1 MSEENKIRPFLI
13 GIVDGSLSNH
23 LAQELD
29 KRLEGY
35 PICKISMSNYLK
47 DGAKNETIPESID
60 FELLVSNL
68 SKLLNNEECQVPI
81 YDFKTRKRKNEIK
94 KIEPCQIIILEG
106 LLCFYDDSIRNM
118 MDLKLFIETGN
129 DIRFIE
135 TILKEKENDNN
146 ANLNEIMDKYFGEIK
161 PSYNNFIATKK
172 YADIILPN
180 ETGHETGINIIMN
193 YLKLLLDRVRNQ
205 KGNLFF
211 FINEIIDSKYEF
223 CADNLILKKEKPT
236 IDFLRAIFEDLI
248 KVRQDKEFVDI
259 IRKTLLDMIESL
271 LIDYFQ
277 KFTEIKLVFDSDDI
291 SNYDFKHCST
301 VFFYKTAIL
310 TSKDIEKPKYILS
323 KNKDC
328 NIIICSIF
336 LAPRFAH
343 LLIGKQMNSILFA
356 TLYFSEFFVKYEK
369 IIKSDKM
376 VFNEEELKRMVNQM
390 LSKRLILD

>member
-60 FELLVSNL
+60 FELVVSNL

-180 ETGHETGINIIMN
+180 DTGHETGINIIMN

-223 CADNLILKKEKPT
+223 CADNLILKKEKST

>member
-223 CADNLILKKEKPT
+223 CADNLILKKEKST

-248 KVRQDKEFVDI
+248 KVRQDEEFVDI

-277 KFTEIKLVFDSDDI
+277 KFTEIKLVFDSNDI

>member
-180 ETGHETGINIIMN
+180 DTGHETGINIIMN

-223 CADNLILKKEKPT
+223 CADNLILKKEKST

>member
-94 KIEPCQIIILEG
+94 KIEPCQIIMLEG

-223 CADNLILKKEKPT
+223 CADNLILKKEKST

>member
-81 YDFKTRKRKNEIK
+81 YDFKTRKRKNENK
-94 KIEPCQIIILEG
+94 KIETCQIIILEG

-223 CADNLILKKEKPT
+223 CADNLILKKEKST

-369 IIKSDKM
+369 IIKNDKM
-376 VFNEEELKRMVNQM
+376 VFNEEELKKMVMQM

>member
-29 KRLEGY
+29 KRLDGY

-223 CADNLILKKEKPT
+223 CADNLILKKEKST

-248 KVRQDKEFVDI
+248 KVRQDEEFVDI

>member
-223 CADNLILKKEKPT
+223 CADNLILKKEKST

-248 KVRQDKEFVDI
+248 KVRQDEEFVDI

>member
-29 KRLEGY
+29 KRLDGY

-223 CADNLILKKEKPT
+223 CADNLILKKEKST

>member
-29 KRLEGY
+29 KRLDGY

-118 MDLKLFIETGN
+118 MDLKLFVETGN

-223 CADNLILKKEKPT
+223 CADNLILKKEKST

-248 KVRQDKEFVDI
+248 KVRQDEEFVDI

>member
-29 KRLEGY
+29 KRLDGY

-223 CADNLILKKEKPT
+223 CADNLILKKEKST

-369 IIKSDKM
+369 IIKNDKM
-376 VFNEEELKRMVNQM
+376 VFNEEELKKMVRQM

>member
-13 GIVDGSLSNH
+13 GIVDGSLSNQ

-35 PICKISMSNYLK
+35 PICKLSMTNYLK
-47 DGAKNETIPESID
+47 DGAKNEAIPEFID

-106 LLCFYDDSIRNM
+106 LLCFYDDSIRDM

-146 ANLNEIMDKYFGEIK
+146 INLNEIMYKYFDEIK
-161 PSYNNFIATKK
+161 PSYNNFIVTKK

-180 ETGHETGINIIMN
+180 ESGHETAINIIMN
-193 YLKLLLDRVRNQ
+193 YLKLLLDRVKNQ
-205 KGNLFF
+205 RENLFF

-223 CADNLILKKEKPT
+223 CADNLILKKEKST

-248 KVRQDKEFVDI
+248 KVRQDEEFVDI

-271 LIDYFQ
+271 LIDYLQ

-301 VFFYKTAIL
+301 VLFYKTTIL

-369 IIKSDKM
+369 IIKNDKM
-376 VFNEEELKRMVNQM
+376 VFNEEELKKMVRQM

>member
-223 CADNLILKKEKPT
+223 CADNLILKKEKST

>member
-35 PICKISMSNYLK
+35 PICKISMSDYLK

-223 CADNLILKKEKPT
+223 CADNLILKKEKST

-248 KVRQDKEFVDI
+248 KVRQDQEFVDI

>member
-29 KRLEGY
+29 KRLDGY

-180 ETGHETGINIIMN
+180 DTGHETGINIIMN

-223 CADNLILKKEKPT
+223 CADNLILKKEKST

>member
-29 KRLEGY
+29 KRLDGY
-35 PICKISMSNYLK
+35 PICKISMSDYLK

-223 CADNLILKKEKPT
+223 CADNLILKKEKST

>member
-13 GIVDGSLSNH
+13 GIVDGSLSNQ

-35 PICKISMSNYLK
+35 PICKLSMSNYLK
-47 DGAKNETIPESID
+47 DGAKNEAIPEFID

-81 YDFKTRKRKNEIK
+81 YDFKNRKRINETK
-94 KIEPCQIIILEG
+94 KIESCQIIILEG
-106 LLCFYDDSIRNM
+106 LLCLYDDSIRNM

-146 ANLNEIMDKYFGEIK
+146 TYLNDIMYKYFDEIK
-161 PSYNNFIATKK
+161 PSYNNFIVTKK
-172 YADIILPN
+172 YADIVLPN
-180 ETGHETGINIIMN
+180 ETGHETAINIIMN
-193 YLKLLLDRVRNQ
+193 YLKLLLDRVKNQ
-205 KGNLFF
+205 RENLFF

-223 CADNLILKKEKPT
+223 CADNLILKKEKST

-248 KVRQDKEFVDI
+248 KVRQDEEFVDI

-271 LIDYFQ
+271 LIDYLQ

-301 VFFYKTAIL
+301 VLFYKTTIL
-310 TSKDIEKPKYILS
+310 TPKDIEKPKYILS

-369 IIKSDKM
+369 IIKNDKM
-376 VFNEEELKRMVNQM
+376 VFNEEELKKMVRQM